1 MIDDNY
7 GNKQGV
13 MKWVSVR
20 RKEVKARE
28 MQRVI
33 WDLAK
38 AFSLPFGTLKL
49 WNLNVDRFD
58 LLISCD

>member
-1 MIDDNY
+1 
-7 GNKQGV
+7 
-13 MKWVSVR
+13 
-20 RKEVKARE
+20 